1 VYAPASLDAAT
12 LTEGRE
18 GSMAAP
24 KVTRRQFL
32 RISMGAIGAVA
43 ATEAAAL
50 GADTAVLKE
59 EAKSV
64 PIRRG
69 RQVPSV
75 CPYCSV
81 GCGQIVTVDDAGRI
95 IGIEGN
101 PDSPVSE
108 GTLCP
113 KGAATYQ
120 LVMNDQRWTKV
131 KYRAP
136 GSDHWEDKPLDWA
149 MNRIAE
155 LVKQTRDANFNEFE
169 DMPDGKGGTVRKRVM
184 NTYAIAS
191 LGGATI
197 SNEWNYIQQKLMH
210 ALGIVSVENQAR
222 I

>member
-1 VYAPASLDAAT
+1 
-12 LTEGRE
+12 
-18 GSMAAP
+18 MAAAE
-24 KVTRRQFL
+24 VTRRQFL
-32 RISMGAIGAVA
+32 RISMGAVGVVA

-50 GADTAVLKE
+50 GADIPALKE
-59 EAKSV
+59 KAKSI
-64 PIRRG
+64 PMRRG
-69 RQVPSV
+69 RQVPSI

-81 GCGQIVTVDDAGRI
+81 GCGQIVTVDDTGRI
-95 IGIEGN
+95 TGIEGN

-120 LVMNDQRWTKV
+120 LVMNEQRWKKV

-136 GSDHWEDKPLDWA
+136 GSDRWEDKPLDWA

-169 DMPDGKGGTVRKRVM
+169 DVADGKGGTTRKRVM

-197 SNEWNYIQQKLMH
+197 ANEWNYIQQKLMH
-210 ALGIVSVENQAR
+210 ALGVVSVENQAR